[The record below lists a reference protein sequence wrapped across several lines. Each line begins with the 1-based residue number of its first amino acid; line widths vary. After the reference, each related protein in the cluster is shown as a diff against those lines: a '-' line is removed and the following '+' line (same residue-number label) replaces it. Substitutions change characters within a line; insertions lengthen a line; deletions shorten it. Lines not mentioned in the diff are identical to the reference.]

1 MFKHL
6 LLVISLLSATG
17 VPVGAACAQTDLTVR
32 RLDGS
37 EVVLSDS
44 LLETLTRITG
54 TATAHGNA
62 WEWEGTDLR
71 DVLRAAGVT
80 PVDSL
85 RAPQL
90 RRIIMVVGAD
100 GYRVVLA
107 LSELDPGIG
116 NRRAV
121 LVDRESGA
129 ALPPDRGPRRLIVE
143 GDASLIRWV
152 RQVVRLEVQDVS

>member
-6 LLVISLLSATG
+6 LIATALLGTG
-17 VPVGAACAQTDLTVR
+17 VPTGAAYAQADLTVR

-37 EVVLSDS
+37 EVVLDDAV
-44 LLETLTRITG
+44 LAALPRIAG
-54 TATAHGNA
+54 TATAHGNT
-62 WEWEGTDLR
+62 WEWEGADLR

-90 RRIIMVVGAD
+90 RRVIMVVGAD

-121 LVDRESGA
+121 VVDWESGT
-129 ALPPDRGPRRLIVE
+129 ALPPSRGPRRLFVE
-143 GDASLIRWV
+143 GDASPIRWV
-152 RQVVRLEVQDVS
+152 RQLTRLEVLDVP